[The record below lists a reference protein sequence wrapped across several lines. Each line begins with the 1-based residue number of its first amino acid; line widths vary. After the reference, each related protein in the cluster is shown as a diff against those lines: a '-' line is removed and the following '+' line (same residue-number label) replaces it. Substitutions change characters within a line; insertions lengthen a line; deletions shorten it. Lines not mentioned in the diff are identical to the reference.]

1 MAAPSKT
8 DPRVEIG
15 LEELRTVLGDLR
27 EVSVEWDA
35 MSDGERASWS
45 ADWDQLMTTY
55 LPLLDRHARANRMPE
70 EQLDRYREVLRALR
84 EALPTI
90 ERLDLCR
97 PSVPLEP

>member
-27 EVSVEWDA
+27 EVSAEWDA

-55 LPLLDRHARANRMPE
+55 LPLVDRHARANRMPE
-70 EQLDRYREVLRALR
+70 EQLDCYREVLRALR

-90 ERLDLCR
+90 ERLGLCR
-97 PSVPLEP
+97 PPVSLES